1 MLLINSLV
9 PKHGERISELE
20 EMSINLQNRNKNFG
34 NTRWRKKGEIFEA
47 IITENSPKLMTDTK
61 SQIQTKLNLPKI
73 DTEVYCCCCS
83 VAKSCPTLWDPMDCS
98 PPGSSVHGISK
109 ARITFKLKKIKTK
122 KTSWK
127 NQKEKRHL
135 AYRGLLY
142 IRLLFRIHE
151 NYMKTLIYFKC

>member
-34 NTRWRKKGEIFEA
+34 NTRWRKKGEIFEE

-83 VAKSCPTLWDPMDCS
+83 VAKSCPTL
-98 PPGSSVHGISK
+98 
-109 ARITFKLKKIKTK
+109 
-122 KTSWK
+122 
-127 NQKEKRHL
+127 
-135 AYRGLLY
+135 
-142 IRLLFRIHE
+142 
-151 NYMKTLIYFKC
+151 